1 MQEKN
6 VSKQFRHKVLQYLDY
21 TTESQS
27 ETRDVEDEIF
37 TSLSVN
43 LQNELKKDI
52 NGQVLRDNL
61 LFQSTFG
68 STFRS
73 ALSYYLEDQTFSP
86 GEIIYTVR
94 IIIIPFLISF
104 KGGR

>member
-1 MQEKN
+1 MYFSVNKYMQEKN
-6 VSKQFRHKVLQYLDY
+6 VSKQFRHKVLQYLEY
-21 TTESQS
+21 TTESQNQ
-27 ETRDVEDEIF
+27 TKDVEDEIF
-37 TSLSVN
+37 PSLSTN

-73 ALSYYLEDQTFSP
+73 ALSYYLEEHTYSP
-86 GEIIYTVR
+86 GEVIFDVKIEY
-94 IIIIPFLISF
+94 
-104 KGGR
+104 